1 MKQQKHRS
9 VLKML
14 VSISFL
20 SVRKQLL
27 CWIQAQENDMA
38 FIVLALT
45 ELLICS
51 MQTIQNTKHAIV
63 LVKPK
68 GDPKNTI
75 NTMSTTQ
82 SMAWNKSK
90 QILLT

>member
-1 MKQQKHRS
+1 
-9 VLKML
+9 ML
-14 VSISFL
+14 VNLSFS

-27 CWIQAQENDMA
+27 CWIEAQENDMA

-51 MQTIQNTKHAIV
+51 MQTIQNTQHAIV

-68 GDPKNTI
+68 ENKNTI
-75 NTMSTTQ
+75 NTIVYNTIHGMEQ
-82 SMAWNKSK
+82 K
-90 QILLT
+90 